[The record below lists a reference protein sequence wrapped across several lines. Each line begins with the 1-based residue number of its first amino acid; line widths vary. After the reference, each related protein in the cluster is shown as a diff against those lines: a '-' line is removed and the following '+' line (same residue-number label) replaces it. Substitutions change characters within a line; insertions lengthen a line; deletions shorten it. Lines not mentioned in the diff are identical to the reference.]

1 MWILALAFVAALTAT
16 STAAATTGDMAV
28 VGPGTHRPLYPASPE
43 AAEKGVPV
51 AAFRLD
57 RTPVSEGDFLAFV
70 KKNPQWRRD
79 RVARLFADQNYLAHW
94 AGPEAPG
101 GDLRAPVTRVSWFA
115 AKAYCAAQGKRLPTE
130 DEWEL
135 AAAASEAAADGRADP
150 AWTQRILD
158 WYARPNEARPVGQG
172 PANFWGVRD
181 LHGLVWEWV
190 YDFNASMVA
199 NDRDAAARFCGAAA
213 VSAQDKN
220 DYASFMRLAFRS
232 SLRADYT
239 TANLGFRCAADA
251 KGSVR

>member
-1 MWILALAFVAALTAT
+1 MWTWLTSILTALTVT
-16 STAAATTGDMAV
+16 TTAADMAP
-28 VGPGTHRPLYPASPE
+28 VGPGTHRPLYPATPE
-43 AAEKGVPV
+43 VAAKGVPV

-57 RTPVSEGDFLAFV
+57 RTPVTNGDFLAFV
-70 KKNPQWRRD
+70 KKHPKWRRD
-79 RVARLFADQNYLAHW
+79 RVARLFADSSYLAHW
-94 AGPEAPG
+94 AGPETPG
-101 GDLRAPVTRVSWFA
+101 VDPKAPVTRVSWFA

-135 AAAASEAAADGRADP
+135 AAAASETAADGRADP
-150 AWTQRILD
+150 AWTQKILD

-172 PANFWGVRD
+172 PANFWGVHD
-181 LHGLVWEWV
+181 LHGHVWEWV
-190 YDFNASMVA
+190 YDFNAAMVA
-199 NDRDAAARFCGAAA
+199 NDRDASARFCGAAA